1 MALIPVSVQLYSV
14 RDVAATD
21 LTGVIAKVA
30 EIGYSGVEFAGL
42 HGNDPVKVRKAL
54 DEAGL
59 ECSGTHTPYEA
70 FSDERLSETIET
82 HKALGTEYA
91 IIPWI
96 AENLRNSEQAALETA
111 KRFSELAHKLAEHGL
126 RTGFHAHEGDMH
138 KLPSGKSAWQ
148 ILAQNTPKEFVMQ
161 YDTSNGMSGGAD
173 PVQPILDFPGRSE
186 LVHLKE
192 HLTGG
197 HATIGS
203 GEVPWQRVFE
213 ACETVGGTVW
223 YVVEHEDDPRMSS
236 LEAIDADFQALKRL
250 GRA

>member
-1 MALIPVSVQLYSV
+1 MALIPISVQLYSV
-14 RDVAATD
+14 RDVAAND

-30 EIGYSGVEFAGL
+30 EIGYTGVEFAGL
-42 HGNDPVKVRKAL
+42 HGNDPAKVRKAL
-54 DEAGL
+54 DDAGL
-59 ECSGTHTPYEA
+59 ECSGTHTPIEA
-70 FSDERLSETIET
+70 FSDDRISETIEDHQT
-82 HKALGTEYA
+82 LGTEFA

-96 AENLRNSEQAALETA
+96 PENLRNSEAAALETA
-111 KRFSELAHKLAEHGL
+111 KKFSELTQKLAQHGL
-126 RTGFHAHEGDMH
+126 RTGFHAHDGDML
-138 KLPSGKSAWQ
+138 KLPNGKTVWQ
-148 ILAQNTPKEFVMQ
+148 IIAENTPQEFVMQ

-173 PVQPILDFPGRSE
+173 PVQPILDLPGRSI

-197 HATIGS
+197 HATIGE

-213 ACETVGGTVW
+213 ACESVGGTVW

-236 LEAIDADFQALKRL
+236 MEAITADFKALQRL

>member
-14 RDVAATD
+14 RDVAASD
-21 LTGVIAKVA
+21 LMGVISKVA

-42 HGNDPVKVRKAL
+42 YGHEPDKIRKAL

-70 FSDERLSETIET
+70 FSDERIAETIEI

-96 AENLRNSEQAALETA
+96 AEDLRNTEKATLETA
-111 KRFSELAHKLAEHGL
+111 KRFSELTIKLAAHGL

-148 ILAQNTPKEFVMQ
+148 ILAENTPKEFVMQ

-173 PVQPILDFPGRSE
+173 PVQPILDFPGRST

-192 HLTGG
+192 YSKDG
-197 HATIGS
+197 HAIIGD

-213 ACETVGGTVW
+213 ACESVGGTTW

-236 LEAIDADFQALKRL
+236 LCAIEACFKALKGF